1 MDRRVAWIVFF
12 LGLLLILVGFLY
24 FFFLLQL

>member
-12 LGLLLILVGFLY
+12 LGLLLILVGVMY
-24 FFFLLQL
+24 FVFLLQL

>member
-1 MDRRVAWIVFF
+1 MDRRVTWIVFF
-12 LGLLLILVGFLY
+12 LGLLLMLVGFLY